1 MIPKAVSYHPSQT
14 PTMGMSSQTQTS
26 TSAQPASSVKY
37 HYPYFT
43 PSEVESLSEK
53 QRGKMGLHQEE
64 RIRNSAASFLE
75 ALGGRMGFPRRT
87 IATSQS
93 LYHRFH
99 LFFPRKD
106 FNYIDV
112 CLAALY
118 VSTKM
123 HDTLKKPREILANSY
138 SVRFPELAGKSKNPS
153 GEVDLDTM
161 DPQVVEH
168 DRQRLLAVER
178 LILET
183 ICFNFTS
190 RMPFPYVIKIGKAL
204 TVLTKPLSTVT
215 TKTLTKL
222 AYRLAIDS
230 YRSSLPLSYP
240 PHTLALGSLYVAAL
254 LITFEQPESEEQKK
268 ALQLASELGQRGPWE
283 QKFRSALEELE
294 AIAHLLVD
302 ILIQGTQ
309 NPSANTSPST
319 PQSPSPHPSPRERS
333 HSYPNPNNPNNLSN
347 PNNYPPQL
355 PYKTDVLIRLKIAM
369 RESDHEPMSRKSFRE
384 MYLNGIAVNS
394 TSNAAGPGIGM
405 SKDWGQVQGSQAGNA
420 NGMVEKE
427 TEAKVGR
434 NEGTVRFLFEPQ
446 GFEAP
451 RI

>member
-1 MIPKAVSYHPSQT
+1 MDTRSHARNSSPS
-14 PTMGMSSQTQTS
+14 
-26 TSAQPASSVKY
+26 ALPASSIKY

-43 PSEVESLSEK
+43 PSEVESMSEK
-53 QRGKMGLHQEE
+53 QRGKMSIHQEDK
-64 RIRNSAASFLE
+64 IRSSATGFLE
-75 ALGGRMGFPRRT
+75 ILGSRMGFPRRT

-106 FNYIDV
+106 FNHIDV

-138 SVRFPELAGKSKNPS
+138 AVRFPELAGKSKNPS
-153 GEVDLDTM
+153 GEVDLDSM

-204 TVLTKPLSTVT
+204 GA

-222 AYRLAIDS
+222 AYRLSVDS
-230 YRSSLPLSYP
+230 YRSILPLTYP

-254 LITFEQPESEEQKK
+254 LISFEQPESEEQSRGLK
-268 ALQLASELGQRGPWE
+268 LASELGQQGAWE
-283 QKFRSALEELE
+283 QRFQSALEELE
-294 AIAHLLVD
+294 AIAHLIVD
-302 ILIQGTQ
+302 ILIAGTQ

-333 HSYPNPNNPNNLSN
+333 LSHAGVHPSHLNTPNG
-347 PNNYPPQL
+347 YQPPI

-369 RESDHEPMSRKSFRE
+369 RESDHEPKIRTSYRE
-384 MYLNGIAVNS
+384 MHLNGAGAGAVTNAVTTPS
-394 TSNAAGPGIGM
+394 TSRE
-405 SKDWGQVQGSQAGNA
+405 WGQSSNFSSGIDRDA
-420 NGMVEKE
+420 
-427 TEAKVGR
+427 EAKVGR
-434 NEGTVRFLFEPQ
+434 NEGTVRFLFEPP
-446 GFEAP
+446 GYEVP
-451 RI
+451 RD